1 MNSSGLRHF
10 VSPLYRIAIIALPLI
25 FLTQC
30 RISKD
35 PGAGADP
42 QDYLPLDND
51 ISGYV
56 KKGSVSLM
64 TDQQSI
70 FNAID
75 GAAQSYITYGFEEG
89 VVQLYSNGSVDI
101 NVEIFNQGTQPYA
114 QSLYNY
120 FMPTSPQILSQN
132 NPAVV
137 VDLSQATSYTH
148 SVHQAEHIHAH
159 NHHREIRFCARYG
172 KTVLLQYRQQNR
184 RAIDDVYF

>member
-101 NVEIFNQGTQPYA
+101 NVEIFNQGTQSYA

-137 VDLSQATSYTH
+137 VDLSQATSYT
-148 SVHQAEHIHAH
+148 I
-159 NHHREIRFCARYG
+159 
-172 KTVLLQYRQQNR
+172 QYTKQSIFMRITTTEKSDFALDMAKQFYYN
-184 RAIDDVYF
+184 IDNKIGAQ